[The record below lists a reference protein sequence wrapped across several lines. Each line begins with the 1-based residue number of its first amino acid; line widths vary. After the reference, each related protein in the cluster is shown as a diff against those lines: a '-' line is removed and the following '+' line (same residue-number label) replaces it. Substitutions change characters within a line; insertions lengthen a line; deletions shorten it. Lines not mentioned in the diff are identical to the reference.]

1 MKNKIKANLKMI
13 VFFLVLVLFVA
24 FFIGLLPIKP
34 VVVATGS
41 MEPTIQ
47 TGDIVLVCKTNPQK
61 LETDDI
67 IQYQKDSYTVI
78 HRIIECNKTED
89 ELTGFITKG
98 DNNNAPDNEEVLPEQ
113 VKGRVI
119 LVIPKVGKITLWLHG
134 L

>member
-1 MKNKIKANLKMI
+1 MKSNLKMI
-13 VFFLVLVLFVA
+13 AFFLVLALFVA

-47 TGDIVLVCKTNPQK
+47 TGDIVLVCKADPENLK
-61 LETDDI
+61 ADDI

-78 HRIIECNKTED
+78 HRIIECNEEED
-89 ELTGFITKG
+89 GLTGFITKG
-98 DNNNAPDNEEVLPEQ
+98 DNNNAPDDEAVLPGQ
-113 VKGRVI
+113 VEGRVI
-119 LVIPKVGKITLWLHG
+119 LVIPKVGKFTLWIHG